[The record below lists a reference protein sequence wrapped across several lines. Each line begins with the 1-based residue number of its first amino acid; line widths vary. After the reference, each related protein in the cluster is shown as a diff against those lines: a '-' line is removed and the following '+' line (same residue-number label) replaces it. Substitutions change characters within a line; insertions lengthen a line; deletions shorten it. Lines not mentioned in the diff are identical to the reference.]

1 MLWSVIGDIFFQY
14 KKKHLFYVLLNII
27 FIIITVVNNFYL
39 PKIYGNLYETFQ
51 KDTSKFIS
59 IFTSIVIVKAIVY
72 IFFQLEDYYYNV
84 QKIGIEEEAQKYV
97 VSKIREQFINH
108 PEEVIIGEKL
118 SSMLRIQRTV
128 ANWYLKIFEHLV
140 PYIFVVISSSY
151 FMWTLDK
158 YLPLCILI
166 LLFGTFVSI
175 FSNISLC
182 KDYSYPA
189 NQAYLKLYQEIE
201 DYLSNIGTIYTY
213 NQFGSENDK
222 IKKYTTNYQNQNK
235 LIERCSLTWHLVGVV
250 ITITFLFITMY
261 YSYHLL
267 NKGYI
272 TKSNF
277 ISLYFIVISMLG
289 SLIYL
294 SDMFHDLTI
303 EYNNLKDIENITKLN
318 LFKQPVINKNV
329 KYPKLKTDAY
339 INVVNLDYKYL
350 GTNTSIIEGLNLEI
364 KEGEKIAL
372 IGDIGSGKSTL
383 LKIILGLIKP
393 SNGDLYLKGINYKSL
408 KQSDIFKTFGYM
420 TQNPILFNRS
430 ILDNILFSN
439 PNTTR
444 KEVEELLKV
453 FKLDTVF
460 NKLEKGIDSDVGK
473 NGSKLSGGQRQVVWF
488 LRIYLHNPDILLL
501 DEPTA
506 SMSIE
511 SKEIFWNL
519 IKEGFKNKTIIMASH
534 DDFLIKL
541 ATRKIVI
548 KKNQVKLFS
557 KK

>member
-59 IFTSIVIVKAIVY
+59 IFTSIVIIKAIVY

-84 QKIGIEEEAQKYV
+84 QKVGIEEETQKYV

-166 LLFGTFVSI
+166 LLSGTFISI

-318 LFKQPVINKNV
+318 LFKQPIINKNV

-408 KQSDIFKTFGYM
+408 NQSDIFKTFGYM

-453 FKLDTVF
+453 FKLDIVF

-548 KKNQVKLFS
+548 KKNQVKL
-557 KK
+557 KL

>member
-318 LFKQPVINKNV
+318 LFKQPIINKNV

-453 FKLDTVF
+453 FKLDIVF

-548 KKNQVKLFS
+548 KKNQVKL
-557 KK
+557 KL